1 MQAIN
6 FCNLPLIGVPTASMP
21 IRYGQRY
28 GAQSNS
34 NMFEVG
40 SMSNNEREKYRKAFQ
55 EVTGSRN
62 LPTVVVNGELWAT
75 EK

>member
-1 MQAIN
+1 
-6 FCNLPLIGVPTASMP
+6 
-21 IRYGQRY
+21 
-28 GAQSNS
+28 
-34 NMFEVG
+34 MFEVG